1 MFESYKHE
9 GSSQSATGETYF
21 AKFLTSERLLPLQIS
36 DANFRRH
43 ILVQCLTLF
52 RYLLADVK
60 FKPNKLVSNLKMAD
74 QNYQTR
80 YSKPIKF
87 CWILN
92 SSFTDPVRA

>member
-60 FKPNKLVSNLKMAD
+60 FKPNKLVSNLKW
-74 QNYQTR
+74 Q
-80 YSKPIKF
+80 IK
-87 CWILN
+87 IIKQDIRNQSN
-92 SSFTDPVRA
+92 SAGY